1 MGPSPAPSS
10 MPSAPP
16 AKFVAVVDGVEHD
29 VPGLG
34 ASNRFTDKNLSGNF
48 YIDSVLFQH
57 CPSDA
62 TIATHTTCDPSPRWG
77 TQMNLLKSSQE
88 NVDLSIGAAIL
99 NPILH
104 VRHDGGAGTTRR
116 ESITFNDGT
125 VPDAIRIDI
134 SIPGVNTTFTLFEG
148 FGGGGRRNE
157 INSDTSI
164 PSGKAFADNNL
175 SASFFG
181 VGWGESHF
189 ITEYNQNKS
198 DTSAGLYCHDFVVSG
213 DSDKLIFRTFL
224 MILND
229 DGTPIQ
235 IPHKAVSGYSC
246 CR

>member
-1 MGPSPAPSS
+1 METETSPTPSS
-10 MPSAPP
+10 MTSAPP

-34 ASNRFTDKNLSGNF
+34 ASNRFTDENLNGNF

-62 TIATHTTCDPSPRWG
+62 TIATFTRCDPSPQWG
-77 TQMNLLKSSQE
+77 TTMNLLKSSQE

-99 NPILH
+99 NPILY
-104 VRHDGGAGTTRR
+104 VRHDGGAGTTSR
-116 ESITFNDGT
+116 ESAGL

-134 SIPGVNTTFTLFEG
+134 SIPGVNAKLTIAEG
-148 FGGGGRRNE
+148 FGVDGGRNE
-157 INSDTSI
+157 ITSDTSI
-164 PSGKAFADNNL
+164 PSGKAFADNNM

-198 DTSAGLYCHDFVVSG
+198 DASAGLYCHDFAVSG
-213 DSDKLIFRTFL
+213 DSNRLIFRTFL
-224 MILND
+224 VILHD

-235 IPHKAVSGYSC
+235 IPHKEVGGYSC